1 MYINRRIIIFCLCR
15 PSMLPFFLILSNILV
30 VVILFFGSVGIN
42 LGLLYV
48 EFISIVMISH
58 SYIAVIGTPLIGITV
73 SYHSVYRNK
82 PLWIKLSFWNASN
95 IGNICFVN
103 LILNISR
110 ILISVASRGIF
121 TASIYTDI
129 LFLMYSFTS
138 DINAS
143 ISCLWDVFVQ
153 FLVVIFI
160 NGILY
165 DLSPCVVPEYDL
177 FKYNFVLDFGEVLPE
192 FTTVLN
198 KFCIRSVI
206 TIMYTLSPLVG

>member
-1 MYINRRIIIFCLCR
+1 MYITRRIIIFCLCR

-48 EFISIVMISH
+48 EFISLVMISH

-129 LFLMYSFTS
+129 FL
-138 DINAS
+138 
-143 ISCLWDVFVQ
+143 
-153 FLVVIFI
+153 
-160 NGILY
+160 
-165 DLSPCVVPEYDL
+165 
-177 FKYNFVLDFGEVLPE
+177 
-192 FTTVLN
+192 
-198 KFCIRSVI
+198 
-206 TIMYTLSPLVG
+206 IMY